1 MPQRCQ
7 FGFDGAKFD
16 IQCGLRQI
24 DATEASHI
32 LRERPENISCSKRMV
47 RFTERQSSLVPQA

>member
-7 FGFDGAKFD
+7 FGSDAAKFD

-32 LRERPENISCSKRMV
+32 LRERPENIFDNQKMV
-47 RFTERQSSLVPQA
+47 RFRERQSSLVPQA